1 MGEQLM
7 FINKVDENVPT
18 RLSDAVQLVELT
30 FFIWITDRPVILCQ
44 SIEFIITA
52 VDKEY
57 RSKA

>member
-1 MGEQLM
+1 M
-7 FINKVDENVPT
+7 DENVPT

-30 FFIWITDRPVILCQ
+30 FSTDRPVILCQ

-57 RSKA
+57 QSKA

>member
-1 MGEQLM
+1 M
-7 FINKVDENVPT
+7 DENVPT

-30 FFIWITDRPVILCQ
+30 FSTWITDRPVILCK
-44 SIEFIITA
+44 IIGILITA

>member
-1 MGEQLM
+1 M
-7 FINKVDENVPT
+7 DENVPT

-30 FFIWITDRPVILCQ
+30 FFTWITDRPVILCQ

-57 RSKA
+57 QSKA